1 MNEIIK
7 SLLEIDRDTEK
18 LKKDTED
25 LIEKERDNA
34 GKVLEDFSI
43 ESEKRAKDRADEA
56 IGKIEKENT
65 KTINA
70 LKDASD
76 KEIADLEA
84 FFNAQRADLADRAFR
99 KLWE

>member
-1 MNEIIK
+1 MNETIK
-7 SLLEIDRDTEK
+7 ALLEIDRDTEK

-25 LIEKERDNA
+25 LIEKERENA
-34 GKVLEDFSI
+34 GRVLEDFAAI
-43 ESEKRAKDRADEA
+43 SEKRAKYRAEEA
-56 IGKIEKENT
+56 IAKIERENI

-76 KEIADLEA
+76 TEIAELEA
-84 FFNAQRADLADRAFR
+84 FFNAEKTDLTESAFR